1 MIFGWVPLCWPSVMG
16 ELYSAE
22 EQAETFASSFPEP
35 DRLSVREWYLA
46 QLEQDR
52 RSFFWKKVEAGLT
65 VFILIGVL
73 PTLALWAY
81 IQLS

>member
-1 MIFGWVPLCWPSVMG
+1 MI

-22 EQAETFASSFPEP
+22 EQAESFASSFPEK

-46 QLEQDR
+46 QLEQER
-52 RSFFWKKVEAGLT
+52 RSFMWKKVEAGVT
-65 VFILIGVL
+65 VFVLVGVL
-73 PTLALWAY
+73 PTLALLAY